1 MDRIEPYELWVGHAG
16 DGRAYQ
22 EAADRGIR
30 AIVQVAI
37 TELPLQPPR
46 EFIYCRIPLLD
57 GCGND
62 SGLLQ
67 LAISSVATLLQN
79 GVPTLVCC
87 AAGMSRSPA
96 IAAAAIARTENL
108 DLDECLKRVTKFRVA
123 DVSPGLWEDVRR
135 VTERLFR
142 Q

>member
-1 MDRIEPYELWVGHAG
+1 MSYGLWVNHAG

-37 TELPLQPPR
+37 TELPLHPPR
-46 EFIYCRIPLLD
+46 EFVYCRIPLMD

-62 SGLLQ
+62 PGILQ
-67 LAISSVATLLQN
+67 LAIGSVATLLCQ
-79 GVPTLVCC
+79 GIPTLVCC

-96 IAAAAIARTENL
+96 IAAAAIARVEGL
-108 DLDECLKRVTKFRVA
+108 DLDECLKMVAKFRVA
-123 DVSPGLWEDVRR
+123 DVSPGLWEDVRHT
-135 VTERLFR
+135 VAGVCK
-142 Q
+142 

>member
-1 MDRIEPYELWVGHAG
+1 MNQIEPYELWVGHAG
-16 DGRAYQ
+16 DGRAYE
-22 EAADRGIR
+22 EAANCGIR

-62 SGLLQ
+62 PGLLQ
-67 LAISSVATLLQN
+67 LAIGCVATLIQQRI
-79 GVPTLVCC
+79 PTLVCC
-87 AAGMSRSPA
+87 AMGMSRSPA
-96 IAAAAIARTENL
+96 IAAAAIARVENL
-108 DLDECLKRVTKFRVA
+108 DFDECLKRVTKFRVA
-123 DVSPGLWEDVRR
+123 DVSPGLWNDIHR
-135 VTERLFR
+135 VKEK

>member
-1 MDRIEPYELWVGHAG
+1 MNQIEPYELWVGHAG

-62 SGLLQ
+62 PGLLQ
-67 LAISSVATLLQN
+67 LAIGSLATLIQQRI
-79 GVPTLVCC
+79 PTLVCC
-87 AAGMSRSPA
+87 AAGISRSPA
-96 IAAAAIARTENL
+96 IVAAAIARVENL
-108 DLDECLKRVTKFRVA
+108 DLDESLKRVAKFRVA
-123 DVSPGLWEDVRR
+123 DVSPGLWADLRH
-135 VTERLFR
+135 LNDLK
-142 Q
+142 

>member
-1 MDRIEPYELWVGHAG
+1 MNQIEPYALWVGHAG

-46 EFIYCRIPLLD
+46 EFVYCRIPLMD

-62 SGLLQ
+62 PGLLQ
-67 LAISSVATLLQN
+67 LAIGSIATLIQQRI
-79 GVPTLVCC
+79 PTLVCC
-87 AAGMSRSPA
+87 AMGMSRSPA

-123 DVSPGLWEDVRR
+123 DVSPGSWNDLRR
-135 VTERLFR
+135 MNGKL